1 MLKQL
6 TNSARIVVLAMV
18 AAIVIVALIEAMGLN
33 LVSLA
38 E

>member
-6 TNSARIVVLAMV
+6 THAARILILAMM
-18 AAIVIVALIEAMGLN
+18 AAIVIVVLIEAIGLN

>member
-6 TNSARIVVLAMV
+6 THAARILILATM

-33 LVSLA
+33 LVRLA

>member
-6 TNSARIVVLAMV
+6 THAARILILAMM

-33 LVSLA
+33 RVRLA

>member
-6 TNSARIVVLAMV
+6 TNTARVLILAMM
-18 AAIVIVALIEAMGLN
+18 AAIVIVALVEAMGLN